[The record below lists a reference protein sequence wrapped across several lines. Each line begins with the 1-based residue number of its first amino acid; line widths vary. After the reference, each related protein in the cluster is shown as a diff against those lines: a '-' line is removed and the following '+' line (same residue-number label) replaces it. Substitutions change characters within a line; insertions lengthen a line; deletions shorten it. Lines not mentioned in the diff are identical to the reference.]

1 MKIKKEYV
9 EAMGGSKKPQDGP
22 RQESKRKFD
31 IRLVQGYIN
40 EIDRYY
46 GDKYSRARG
55 LEDRHWEEIKEKNHP
70 EFRKAMEIYKGES
83 GRVQTGS
90 PDPELGVGP
99 WSDTLHKYGLGKYLK

>member
-40 EIDRYY
+40 EIDR
-46 GDKYSRARG
+46 RRNTNF
-55 LEDRHWEEIKEKNHP
+55 LETFP
-70 EFRKAMEIYKGES
+70 EFDEFFSVCKKAREN
-83 GRVQTGS
+83 V
-90 PDPELGVGP
+90 
-99 WSDTLHKYGLGKYLK
+99 